1 MTTLSN
7 KTQTIFGGSP
17 KDCHG
22 TVDGTLWYD
31 TENCT
36 HITELKKREF
46 TLADK
51 PSNPKDL
58 IGSTKVP
65 LGLVP
70 SLTMAYLAVGHL
82 EGDLKYGRVNWRE
95 AGVRFSIY
103 LDAMLRHIM
112 KLRDGEWADPI
123 TTVPH
128 LANIL
133 CCASIIIDAK
143 HADKLIDDRP
153 KANAATSDVI
163 DEMSGVVK
171 TLQDLFK
178 DKKPTDYFIDGPKE
192 RE

>member
-1 MTTLSN
+1 M
-7 KTQTIFGGSP
+7 
-17 KDCHG
+17 
-22 TVDGTLWYD
+22 
-31 TENCT
+31 
-36 HITELKKREF
+36 
-46 TLADK
+46 ADK

-70 SLTMAYLAVGHL
+70 PVTMAYLAVGHL

-112 KLRDGEWADPI
+112 KLRDGEWEDAI

-133 CCASIIIDAK
+133 CCASIIIDAH
-143 HADKLIDDRP
+143 HAGKLIDDRP
-153 KANAATSDVI
+153 KSNEATSETI
-163 DEMSGVVK
+163 DELSEVVQ

-178 DKKPTDYFIDGPKE
+178 DKKPIDYFIDGPKK